1 MQHNNWSKDRD
12 LLSEAYMAIPVPGQ
26 NEVVL
31 DIDTGDNTDH
41 GSDQGGCGC
50 SDDDGCSHEEH
61 DSSEIHM
68 ALAQLRKTKEYAS
81 KLEDIIKSSTG
92 LEGWTASKITKAS
105 DYLSSVYHWLDYDE
119 NKGDH
124 GSPDSHFN
132 AGHEDYES
140 Y

>member
-12 LLSEAYMAIPVPGQ
+12 LLSEAYMTIPVPGQ
-26 NEVVL
+26 DEVVL
-31 DIDTGDNTDH
+31 GIDTGDNTDH
-41 GSDQGGCGC
+41 HSDQGCCG
-50 SDDDGCSHEEH
+50 DDECSHKEH

-68 ALAQLRKTKEYAS
+68 ALAQLRKTKDYAS
-81 KLEDIIKSSTG
+81 KIEDIIKSSTG
-92 LEGWTASKITKAS
+92 LKGWTASKITKAS

-119 NKGDH
+119 NKDDH

-132 AGHEDYES
+132 AGHEDYEES

>member
-12 LLSEAYMAIPVPGQ
+12 LLSEAYMTIPVPGQ

-41 GSDQGGCGC
+41 DSDQGCCG
-50 SDDDGCSHEEH
+50 DDECSHKEH

-68 ALAQLRKTKEYAS
+68 ALAQLRKTKDYAS
-81 KLEDIIKSSTG
+81 KIEDIIKSSTS
-92 LEGWTASKITKAS
+92 LKGWTASKITKAS

-119 NKGDH
+119 NKDDH

-132 AGHEDYES
+132 AGHEDYEEG